1 MTVSQYREAVAIYFS
16 HSVAKL
22 QEIAK
27 DPNTKSLDVWIVM
40 CILTAAKKGDYMT
53 LDQMLNRIIG
63 KVKEVSSVEM
73 SGPDGGPIVT
83 QGANPE
89 LAGFTKDELRKLLET
104 IDAKQNAGADNGNAG
119 SDDGNAG

>member
-1 MTVSQYREAVAIYFS
+1 MTVAQYREAVAIYFS

-73 SGPDGGPIVT
+73 SGTVET
-83 QGANPE
+83 KGANPE

-104 IDAKQNAGADNGNAG
+104 IDAKQNAGADNANAG
-119 SDDGNAG
+119 